1 MNSHALITGVL
12 LVVVFVAGFF
22 VGRYTSFAPATVA
35 DAIPNTISD
44 MAQQPQ
50 QQSGDTT
57 TGGTVSGGTAA
68 SANTGM
74 TINVNSLS
82 DSQRAMLK
90 ALGIT
95 GDTITITPQMMACA
109 EAKVGAARIEE
120 IKNGATPSFSE
131 GASLIACYR

>member
-35 DAIPNTISD
+35 DVIPNTISD
-44 MAQQPQ
+44 MAQPAP

-74 TINVNSLS
+74 TINVSSLS

-109 EAKVGAARIEE
+109 EAKVGAARIGE

>member
-22 VGRYTSFAPATVA
+22 VGRYTSFAPSTVA

-44 MAQQPQ
+44 VAQSVQP
-50 QQSGDTT
+50 SNSTAT
-57 TGGTVSGGTAA
+57 NGTASGGTAA

-74 TINVNSLS
+74 TINLSSLS

-90 ALGIT
+90 TFGIT
-95 GDTITITPQMMACA
+95 GDTVTLTPAMMACA